1 MNATL
6 RAAGDAVTIPGGHL
20 CTYSTS
26 QEVAPDPTNIPWPPS
41 DAVRMSVMLLLGIK
55 SAHKLIPSQQTG

>member
-6 RAAGDAVTIPGGHL
+6 RAAGDAVTISGGHLL

-41 DAVRMSVMLLLGIK
+41 DAVRMSVMLLLEYK
-55 SAHKLIPSQQTG
+55 KCS